1 MAFEIERQKIAVFVC
16 KNCKG
21 LDGMHFCTTKK
32 RCLLCGRLTQP
43 LDSEFFHGKKDKH
56 GKKIPKDAQRFPREL
71 AADKE
76 QSIAVNIIQ
85 EKCRDFDC
93 PGRVMEIR
101 KGPMVTEYEFA
112 PDRFTRLKKLK
123 TIHEDL
129 AMSLEAETVTVQ
141 RLVGKGTMSISISNK
156 ERKPIMFQDCLKN
169 VIAHRDDMAL
179 PINFG
184 VTSTGE
190 AYVEDLA
197 LMPHLL
203 ISGQTGAGKSVFI
216 NNILTSLLYVRSPKE
231 MELILIDPKS
241 VELFPYKGL
250 PHLKHEP
257 VAGVYEALQL
267 LETMIQEMKRRT
279 SHLHFT
285 KVKNLKEYNE
295 KMKASGHPEDCLP
308 YIVIVIDEM
317 ADIILQEKK
326 VFTEKMAQISAMAR
340 AAGIHVIA
348 CTQRPSVDILSGKIK
363 VNFPARVA
371 FRVPSNAD
379 SKTILNVKGAET
391 LLGKGDMFY
400 MSPIKGGLQR
410 LHAPM
415 TTKADVDQMMKLSI
429 EIGHVNNVPAD
440 GVDTK
445 RSPSAGLSAPVV
457 AVEEPEA
464 KKKAGKGMVN

>member
-1 MAFEIERQKIAVFVC
+1 MGFEIEREAIKIYYC

-21 LDGMHFCTTKK
+21 LDGRHFCTTKK
-32 RCLLCGRLTQP
+32 RCLLCQQLTQP
-43 LDSEFFHGKKDKH
+43 LDMDFVQKKGDK
-56 GKKIPKDAQRFPREL
+56 KKYPKGVQRFPREL

-76 QSIAVNIIQ
+76 QQVAVNIIT
-85 EKCRDFDC
+85 EKCKDFDC
-93 PGRVMEIR
+93 PGRVTEIR
-101 KGPMVTEYEFA
+101 KGPVVTEYEFV
-112 PDRFTRLKKLK
+112 PDRFTRLKRLK
-123 TIHEDL
+123 SLNEDL
-129 AMSLEAETVTVQ
+129 ALVLEAETVTVT
-141 RLVGKGTMSISISNK
+141 RLAGKAAIGIAVPNK
-156 ERKPIMFQDCLKN
+156 ERKGITFADCLKN

-190 AYVEDLA
+190 PYVEDLA

-216 NNILTSLLYVRSPKE
+216 NNLLTSLLYIRSPKE
-231 MELILIDPKS
+231 LELILIDPKS

-267 LETMIQEMKRRT
+267 METMIQEMKRRT
-279 SHLHFT
+279 SFLHYA
-285 KVKNLKEYNE
+285 KVKNLKEFNE
-295 KMKASGHPEDCLP
+295 KCKKEGRPDDALP

-317 ADIILQEKK
+317 ADIIMQEKK
-326 VFTEKMAQISAMAR
+326 GFTEKMAQISAMAR
-340 AAGIHVIA
+340 AAGIHVVA
-348 CTQRPSVDILSGKIK
+348 CTQRPSVDVLSGKIK

-371 FRVPSNAD
+371 FRVPAAFD

-400 MSPIKGGLQR
+400 LSPVKGGLTR
-410 LHAPM
+410 LHGPM
-415 TTKADVDQMMKLSI
+415 VDKADVEKMMHLSI

-440 GVDTK
+440 GVQK
-445 RSPSAGLSAPVV
+445 AVPVPP
-457 AVEEPEA
+457 AEPA
-464 KKKAGKGMVN
+464 KKNGGKVMVN